1 MAETNDNPLKLPA
14 SIRSDAEQV
23 IGLTDGFCAEHL
35 DDEYG
40 TLCRKLAA
48 KLARKRPSPLERGD
62 LRIWAAAIIYTI
74 GRVNFL
80 FDRAQRIHMTGDQL
94 SALTGVPK
102 STMTAKSKLICDAL
116 RIGQLEPAYCRR
128 ELLHDNPLAWLV
140 QVNGLLVDARMLPPD
155 VQAEARRRGLI
166 PDLPAQPGEPNKGAA
181 LDASQPG
188 IRTLG
193 TSDQSP
199 GSRK

>member
-1 MAETNDNPLKLPA
+1 MAKTNDNPLKLPA
-14 SIRSDAEQV
+14 GIRAEAEQV

-40 TLCRKLAA
+40 ALCRKLVA

-62 LRIWAAAIIYTI
+62 LRTWAAAVLYTI

-116 RIGQLEPAYCRR
+116 RIGPLDPQYCRR
-128 ELLHDNPLAWLV
+128 EFVERNPLAWLV
-140 QVNGLLVDARMLPPD
+140 QVNGFLVDARTLPAEL
-155 VQAEARRRGLI
+155 QAEARRRGLI
-166 PDLPAQPGEPNKGAA
+166 PDLPPQKGE
-181 LDASQPG
+181 
-188 IRTLG
+188 
-193 TSDQSP
+193 
-199 GSRK
+199 